1 MKQPKSAQSIFEVKS
16 RKGHRAREAIFEAA
30 IQLAGS
36 EGLAA
41 LNVSRI
47 TEVAGIGRAS
57 FYNYFDSVD
66 DVLSELVKRLQ
77 EELEEA
83 LTEVHGQYERGAARF
98 AACIDEVVSRL
109 SADADFANL
118 CREMMRESEEVREQF
133 RAASRPEIEAAIR
146 AGTCTLSRQEIDP
159 YLELVGLAVFSGG
172 AQVDAS
178 TRRRQI
184 QLLLHAAGMPVTRT
198 GR

>member
-1 MKQPKSAQSIFEVKS
+1 M
-16 RKGHRAREAIFEAA
+16 
-30 IQLAGS
+30 
-36 EGLAA
+36 AA

-47 TEVAGIGRAS
+47 AEVAGIGRAS

-98 AACIDEVVSRL
+98 AACIDEVVNRL

-118 CREMMRESEEVREQF
+118 CREMMRELEEVREQF
-133 RAASRPEIEAAIR
+133 RAASRPEIEAAIS
-146 AGTCTLSRQEIDP
+146 AGPCTLSRQEIDP

-178 TRRRQI
+178 SRRRQI
-184 QLLLHAAGMPVTRT
+184 QLLLRAAGMPVMRT